1 MNDAPKQASA
11 SAPLRGIEVE
21 PLTRWLSAN
30 VPAARA
36 PFEFEL
42 IAAGG
47 SNLTYRVRDAR
58 GSTWA
63 LRRPP
68 VAARLPTAHDMG
80 REWKIIAGLA
90 AHGAVPVPAPI
101 AFCSDSGVIG
111 APFYVMGFAEG
122 LILRT
127 VESARNMTRADCEA
141 ATDSLIDV
149 QVALHTLDPADAGLG
164 DLGRAGSYLE
174 RQLHRW
180 RTQYERTNVRKLPLL
195 EELHQR
201 LAKAVPPETARP
213 ALAHG
218 DYRFD
223 NTVLAPDFAIIAV
236 LDWELCTIGDPVAD
250 FAWSLHYW
258 GDPGERMYFIDAT
271 PTLYPGF
278 GRRAEVARRYAG
290 RTGFDLSH
298 LPYYRVFSWWKMA
311 CIVEGS
317 YGRQLAG
324 AGGGMTSGRPER
336 TARRTEDLLA
346 AAAEDARGV
355 L

>member
-1 MNDAPKQASA
+1 MSTP
-11 SAPLRGIEVE
+11 PRGIEVE
-21 PLTRWLSAN
+21 PLTRWLGAN
-30 VPAARA
+30 VPDARA

-47 SNLTYRVRDAR
+47 SNLTYRVRDAQGR
-58 GSTWA
+58 TWA

-80 REWKIIAGLA
+80 REWKIISGLA

-101 AFCSDSGVIG
+101 AFCSDSAVLG

-127 VESARNMTRADCEA
+127 VESARHMTRADCEA
-141 ATDSLIDV
+141 ATNSLIDV
-149 QVALHTLDPADAGLG
+149 QVAFHTLDPAAADLA
-164 DLGRAGSYLE
+164 DLGRAGSYVE

-201 LAKAVPPETARP
+201 LVKAVPPETARP

-223 NTVLAPDFAIIAV
+223 NTVLAPDFRIVAV

-278 GRRAEVARRYAG
+278 VRRAEVARRYAQ

>member
-1 MNDAPKQASA
+1 MSDTP
-11 SAPLRGIEVE
+11 RGIERE
-21 PLTRWLSAN
+21 PLSRWLEGH
-30 VPAARA
+30 VPEARG
-36 PFEFEL
+36 PFAFDL

-47 SNLTYRVRDAR
+47 SNLTYRVTDTGGRV
-58 GSTWA
+58 WA

-80 REWKIIAGLA
+80 REWKILSGLA
-90 AHGAVPVPAPI
+90 GHGTVPVPAPV
-101 AFCSDSGVIG
+101 AFCGDSAVLG

-127 VESARNMTRADCEA
+127 VETARHMTRADCAA

-149 QVALHTLDPADAGLG
+149 QVALHTLDPAAANLA
-164 DLGRAGSYLE
+164 DLGRSGSYVE

-180 RTQYERTNVRKLPLL
+180 RTQYERTNARKLPLL

-201 LAKAVPPETARP
+201 LAKAVPPETAPP

-223 NTVLAPDFAIIAV
+223 NTVLDPRFRIIAV

-250 FAWSLHYW
+250 FAWSLQYW
-258 GDPGERMYFIDAT
+258 GDPGDPMYFIDAV

-278 GRRAEVARRYAG
+278 VRRAEVARAYAQ

-298 LPYYRVFSWWKMA
+298 LDFYRAFSWWKMA

-324 AGGGMTSGRPER
+324 AGGGMTAGRPER
-336 TARRTEDLLA
+336 TAKRVEDLLEVS
-346 AAAEDARGV
+346 AEAARGI